1 MWRWCLNSKQAAL
14 QLRVEDSR
22 RDERGQKKLPTPDS
36 HVDGENGSR
45 TTVYNTKKNEKGK
58 GTEKEKQEKS
68 ERLNKCNSKKKEFH
82 IIDHTISAYPK
93 MLFVFLY
100 E

>member
-1 MWRWCLNSKQAAL
+1 M
-14 QLRVEDSR
+14 
-22 RDERGQKKLPTPDS
+22 DE
-36 HVDGENGSR
+36 ENG
-45 TTVYNTKKNEKGK
+45 TKIIVYNTKKNEKGK